1 MGDSASFERD
11 LQALATQ
18 LRKVEAEYTMYFS
31 GRVPRPPVES
41 RLALD
46 RAVKKFDRTDFEN
59 PTQRFQ
65 FSSLQAR
72 YSSFCELWDRNVRA
86 REEGRTSPFQRAP
99 SEPATAAPRDDVLHA
114 TRLDDPAS
122 QSERL
127 HDLYDAVMDARR
139 QDGQDVVP
147 FHKFATL
154 VREQVRSLHERHPG
168 DQVWFRVTRRDGK
181 VNLSARAV
189 KDGDEDAAD
198 G

>member
-1 MGDSASFERD
+1 MGESASLERE

-18 LRKVEAEYTMYFS
+18 LRKVETEYTLYFS
-31 GRVPRPPVES
+31 GRAPRPPVDS
-41 RLALD
+41 RLSLD
-46 RAVKKFDRTDFEN
+46 RAFRKFDRTHVES

-72 YSSFCELWDRNVRA
+72 YSSFCELWDRHVRA
-86 REEGRTSPFQRAP
+86 REEGRTSPFQRGP
-99 SEPATAAPRDDVLHA
+99 SEPTPAAPREDVLHA
-114 TRLDDPAS
+114 TRLDDPAA

-154 VREQVRSLHERHPG
+154 VREQVRALHERHPG

-189 KDGDEDAAD
+189 KDGDEDAA
-198 G
+198 GE